1 MSFCIP
7 TDEPDSVALPTL
19 LGFGKAFQATDVRD
33 KVHAIVGLIKRDPEQ
48 ERCSL
53 LEPDYRVPPV
63 VVFVNVVKH
72 FLECSHT
79 ENGRDLGILSGV
91 FHSRGVPLTQD
102 FPSWVPRWDLTSQS
116 PRISEPGIYDA
127 CSSRSINL
135 KEPISVST
143 MILKGFRVSKVVGVD
158 TSLIDLWE
166 EDEWVPGEIWKTV
179 KRLWRAFTK
188 KHLVYQGRE
197 LTSAFGKTITAGGV
211 IMKEYSRPAEGDFT
225 VYFIEELKKEQE
237 KVPSSLQE
245 TIIGMLEANTELKI
259 PESDP
264 ALLEEGDA
272 TRIFYGLMRNVVFT
286 TSTGHFGTG
295 DDTVEPG
302 DLVCVLF
309 GGNTPF
315 ILREIDNHYILVGEC
330 YVHGMM
336 HGEAMAMLESGEVEE
351 EWFELH

>member
-1 MSFCIP
+1 MLTLRQWVIQEVAVSKNARLMVGKQCVPWTVLVFATIFFVFHGRGNYVPPKYLSGPVNMSFCIP

-19 LGFGKAFQATDVRD
+19 LWLGKGFQATDVRD
-33 KVHAIVGLIKRDPEQ
+33 KVHAIVGLIKRYPEQ

-53 LEPDYRVPPV
+53 LEPDYRVLPV

-72 FLECSHT
+72 LLECPHT

-91 FHSRGVPLTQD
+91 FHSRGVLLPQD

-135 KEPISVST
+135 KEPISTST

-179 KRLWRAFTK
+179 KQLWRAFTK

-197 LTSAFGKTITAGGV
+197 LTNAFGKTITVGGV
-211 IMKEYSRPAEGDFT
+211 IMKS
-225 VYFIEELKKEQE
+225 I
-237 KVPSSLQE
+237 
-245 TIIGMLEANTELKI
+245 
-259 PESDP
+259 
-264 ALLEEGDA
+264 
-272 TRIFYGLMRNVVFT
+272 
-286 TSTGHFGTG
+286 
-295 DDTVEPG
+295 
-302 DLVCVLF
+302 
-309 GGNTPF
+309 
-315 ILREIDNHYILVGEC
+315 
-330 YVHGMM
+330 
-336 HGEAMAMLESGEVEE
+336 
-351 EWFELH
+351 